1 MGIKERRARNED
13 KVSLVRGGRG
23 GGGRGRGGRGGGRG
37 RGDSSGRGRGSSRG
51 RGNGRE
57 GQSDRGQEGGRGRG
71 GRGRGRGGRG
81 SSRGRGNF
89 QPKRELDEPEV
100 KEGMFI
106 FTKYCLMRNSGQM
119 IIGKT
124 HPTLYRYFRT
134 RRSSRRKKNATMEIK
149 ENG

>member
-23 GGGRGRGGRGGGRG
+23 GGGRGRGRG

-51 RGNGRE
+51 RGNGRD

-71 GRGRGRGGRG
+71 SRGRGRGGRG
-81 SSRGRGNF
+81 SGRGRGNF

-100 KEGMFI
+100 KEGMLNF
-106 FTKYCLMRNSGQM
+106 FTKYCPMRNSDQM
-119 IIGKT
+119 TIGKT